1 KAFQLQVDGTDLRDA
16 SYEQAVEAI
25 QNADNPVVFVVQSII
40 SRSRPLP
47 FSYSPQAYGQSDS
60 EPERTL
66 FCNFPLPPSSVF
78 SGMRGDV
85 SWSSSSENEF
95 GYSWSKPILCG
106 KITQYYE
113 KLPGELHMAELEKGK
128 TGLGLSL
135 AGNKDQSRMNVF
147 IEGIDPN
154 GAAGK
159 GGQLQTAD
167 ELLEIDTA
175 ADSVVSSDFSSYENI
190 QYVELPKDEEGLG
203 IVISE
208 EDTVT
213 GVVIKSLTDNG
224 AAAKDGRI
232 KVGNRILAVDDEIV
246 VGYPVEKAP
255 GDSLGLSIAGGV
267 GSLLGD
273 IPIFIAVMHPNGVAA
288 QTQKLRV
295 GDRIVSICGI
305 STEGMTH
312 SQAVSILKNA
322 SGTIELQVV
331 AGGDVTVITGQ
342 QQGPPVSSLSL
353 AGLTSTSIFQ
363 DDLGSVTI

>member
-1 KAFQLQVDGTDLRDA
+1 KALQLQVDGTDLRDA
-16 SYEQAVEAI
+16 SYEQAVEAM

-40 SRSRPLP
+40 SRPR
-47 FSYSPQAYGQSDS
+47 AYGQSDS

-66 FCNFPLPPSSVF
+66 FRNFPLRPSSVF
-78 SGMRGDV
+78 SGMRCDV
-85 SWSSSSENEF
+85 SWSSSSEDEF
-95 GYSWSKPILCG
+95 SYNWR

-113 KLPGELHMAELEKGK
+113 NLPGELHMAELEKGK

-147 IEGIDPN
+147 IVGIDPN

-159 GGQLQTAD
+159 GGQLQIAD
-167 ELLEIDTA
+167 ELLQIDTA
-175 ADSVVSSDFSSYENI
+175 ADSGVSSDVSSYENI

-208 EDTVT
+208 EDTVN

-273 IPIFIAVMHPNGVAA
+273 IPIFISVMHPYGVAA

-342 QQGPPVSSLSL
+342 QQGPPVSRLSL